1 MDIIIV
7 AQQMLM
13 LSAMMAVGFII
24 TKLGWINDDTS
35 LRLSKLTSCIFNP
48 LLVVNSVIG
57 QDISKTGSLFWENLS
72 LVFIFYLVLFIAGWI
87 INPII
92 RTPKT
97 DSEKFRMLTL
107 FPNCGFMGIPV
118 IASLLGNEYVIYV
131 AIYMLFYNVILYT
144 YGVHMVKSSVS
155 KKQALSSSTSDT
167 DTSITSNNNTHNNGL
182 SSTKRMSVLRTLI
195 FNPGLISSVFALI
208 LFFCGVTLPQT
219 VNSFIGYMSAPC
231 IPISMML
238 IGNSIAKA
246 DLIKI
251 IRNLRLY
258 LYIILRQIVL
268 PIACCFLVRLL
279 PFDTE
284 IKMLFIILLSM
295 PAGSMTA
302 IITKEYGGDSE
313 FISSGIVLTTI
324 TSLVTLPFVSLFL

>member
-24 TKLGWINDDTS
+24 TKLEWINDDTS

-57 QDISKTGSLFWENLS
+57 QDISKTGSLFWENLG
-72 LVFIFYLVLFIAGWI
+72 LVFVFYLILFIAGWI

-97 DSEKFRMLTL
+97 DAEKFRMLTL

-144 YGVHMVKSSVS
+144 YGISMVKASVS
-155 KKQALSSSTSDT
+155 KMHTTSSATFDACT
-167 DTSITSNNNTHNNGL
+167 ITASNINTHNNGL
-182 SSTKRMSVLRTLI
+182 SSTKRKSVLRTLLL
-195 FNPGLISSVFALI
+195 NPGLISSVFALI
-208 LFFCGVTLPQT
+208 LFFCGITLPKT

-238 IGNSIAKA
+238 IGHSIAKA
-246 DLIKI
+246 DLVRIIK
-251 IRNLRLY
+251 NLRLY
-258 LYIILRQIVL
+258 LYIILRQIAL

-284 IKMLFIILLSM
+284 NKMLFIILLSM